1 MAAYYHTGLAK
12 GSFISGILS
21 LFMGPITAIPGVF
34 MGHMARSRAEHFP
47 QQYAG
52 SGMALMGL
60 VFSYLSLL
68 AFIFLLVAAYYLQT
82 NGQLEPLLNMVDPS
96 EALSGVS
103 ADISDIFGQLAV
115 EK

>member
-12 GSFISGILS
+12 GSLISGILS
-21 LFMGPITAIPGVF
+21 LFMGPITAIPSIF
-34 MGHMARSRAEHFP
+34 MGHIARSRAEHFP
-47 QQYAG
+47 HQYGG

-68 AFIFLLVAAYYLQT
+68 VFIFFLVTAYYLQA
-82 NGQLEPLLNMVDPS
+82 NGQLEPLLNMVDSS
-96 EALSGVS
+96 ETLSKVS
-103 ADISDIFGQLAV
+103 AEIFAQSAF